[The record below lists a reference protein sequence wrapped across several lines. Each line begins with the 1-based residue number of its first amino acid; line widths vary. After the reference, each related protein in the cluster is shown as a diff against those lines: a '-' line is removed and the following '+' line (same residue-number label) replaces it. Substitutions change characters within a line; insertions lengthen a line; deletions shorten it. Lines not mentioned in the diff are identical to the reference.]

1 MNANVTARPQIF
13 KLTSRGIKI
22 AKYVIRTYDNIK
34 KIQRGG
40 EVGRI
45 AADEFVQDTSEIGPI
60 AVKMS
65 QFLSARGDVLD
76 ENTMR
81 VVERFQNE
89 VIVDSEVLPDFT
101 FYEFDKTPI
110 ASASIA
116 SVYKGK
122 RKTDNSDVVLKRVRP
137 GVKERIT
144 EDLPLFITVLDIAKF
159 FGIQG
164 AENMLEIV
172 RECRP
177 MILGELDLRHEAK
190 TTSMF
195 KKKFSYLDWLTI
207 PTVYEAGETYM
218 ISEYVPSRK
227 ITDAVPNGFLAKRL
241 FELYVRMVLDI
252 GLIHADAHAGNV
264 GIRSD
269 GTFVLYDFGATI
281 DIRDVK
287 PNISRCVK
295 AIVTENSDGLIRE
308 LEQIGII
315 KSGASA
321 TRLRRIVPKLKK
333 IMESDDFNVELAK
346 IPEFTSNDNRIFE
359 LTTKYVYLIRSLTI
373 VEGIV
378 VYHDP
383 KFSLQKYIKKF
394 EDLIDVDVPV
404 FDIVSEIAN
413 DFVSSPASLKNMNEL
428 IFSMRDEMDT
438 AVQDSKKFMKFA
450 FIAIMILEIL
460 KMV

>member
-1 MNANVTARPQIF
+1 MNINATARPQILR
-13 KLTSRGIKI
+13 LTSRGVKI
-22 AKYVIRTYDNIK
+22 AKYVIRTYENVK
-34 KIQRGG
+34 KIQQGG
-40 EVGRI
+40 EIGRI

-101 FYEFDKTPI
+101 FYEFDKIPI

-137 GVKERIT
+137 GVKERIS
-144 EDLPLFITVLDIAKF
+144 EDLPLFIFVLDIAKF

-177 MILGELDLRHEAK
+177 MILGELDLRQEAK

-241 FELYVRMVLDI
+241 FELYVRMILDI
-252 GLIHADAHAGNV
+252 GLVHADPHAGNIGV
-264 GIRSD
+264 RSD
-269 GTFVLYDFGATI
+269 GTFVLYDFGAVI
-281 DIRDVK
+281 DIRDIK
-287 PNISRCVK
+287 PNISRCIK
-295 AIVTENSDGLIRE
+295 AIVLEDSDGVIRALEE
-308 LEQIGII
+308 LDVI

-321 TRLRRIVPKLKK
+321 ARLKRIVPKLKK
-333 IMESDDFNVELAK
+333 IMESDDFNVELGK

-378 VYHDP
+378 SYHDP
-383 KFSLQKYIKKF
+383 KFSLKKYIKKF
-394 EDLIDVDVPV
+394 DDLLEVDIPFTNV
-404 FDIVSEIAN
+404 IQEIAG
-413 DFVSSPASLKNMNEL
+413 DFMASPSSLKNLNEL
-428 IFSMRDEMDT
+428 LFVIKSDMDD
-438 AVQDSKKFMKFA
+438 AMIESRKLIRYG
-450 FIAIMILEIL
+450 FIVFVILEIL
-460 KMV
+460 KML

>member
-1 MNANVTARPQIF
+1 MNTHAAARPQLF
-13 KLTSRGIKI
+13 KLTSRGVKI
-22 AKYVIRTYDNIK
+22 AKYVVRTYQNVK
-34 KIQRGG
+34 KIKQGG
-40 EVGRI
+40 EIGRI

-89 VIVDSEVLPDFT
+89 VIVDSEILPDFT

-137 GVKERIT
+137 GVKERIS
-144 EDLPLFITVLDIAKF
+144 EDLPLFIAVLSVAKF
-159 FGIQG
+159 FGVLG

-172 RECRP
+172 RECSP
-177 MILGELDLRHEAK
+177 MILGELDLRREAK
-190 TTSMF
+190 TTGVF
-195 KKKFSYLDWLTI
+195 KKKFSYLEWLTI
-207 PTVYEAGETYM
+207 PAVYEAGETYM

-227 ITDAVPNGFLAKRL
+227 ITDAVPTTFLAKRL
-241 FELYVRMVLDI
+241 FELYVRMILDI
-252 GLIHADAHAGNV
+252 GLVHADPHAGNI
-264 GIRSD
+264 GIRGD
-269 GTFVLYDFGATI
+269 GTFVLYDFGAVI
-281 DIRDVK
+281 DIRDIK
-287 PNISRCVK
+287 PNISRCFK
-295 AIVTENSDGLIRE
+295 AIVLEDSDGVIKALEE
-308 LEQIGII
+308 LDVI

-321 TRLRRIVPKLKK
+321 ARLKRIVPKLKK
-333 IMESDDFNVELAK
+333 IMETDDFNIELGK

-378 VYHDP
+378 SYHDP
-383 KFSLQKYIKKF
+383 RFSLKKYIKKF
-394 EDLIDVDVPV
+394 DDLLEVDIPFTNV
-404 FDIVSEIAN
+404 IQEIAG
-413 DFVSSPASLKNMNEL
+413 DFMSSPYSLKNLNEL
-428 IFSMRDEMDT
+428 LFSMRDEMDT
-438 AVQDSKKFMKFA
+438 TMQDSKKFMKFA
-450 FIAIMILEIL
+450 FITIVILEIL

>member
-1 MNANVTARPQIF
+1 MNAHATARPQIF
-13 KLTSRGIKI
+13 RLGTRGIKI
-22 AKYVIRTYDNIK
+22 AKYVVRTYDNIK
-34 KIQRGG
+34 KIQKGG
-40 EVGRI
+40 EAGKK

-89 VIVDSEVLPDFT
+89 VIVDDEVLPDYT

-137 GVKERIT
+137 GVKDRIS
-144 EDLPLFITVLDIAKF
+144 EDLPLFIAVLGIAKF

-172 RECRP
+172 RECSP
-177 MILGELDLRHEAK
+177 VILGELDLRQEAK
-190 TTSMF
+190 VTHIF
-195 KKKFSYLDWLTI
+195 KRSFSYLEWLTI
-207 PTVYEAGETYM
+207 PAVYEAGETYM

-241 FELYVRMVLDI
+241 FELYVRMILDV
-252 GLIHADAHAGNV
+252 GLVHADPHAGNIGV
-264 GIRSD
+264 RSD
-269 GTFVLYDFGATI
+269 GSFVLYDFGAVI
-281 DIRDVK
+281 DIRDIK
-287 PNISRCVK
+287 PNISRCIK
-295 AIVTENSDGLIRE
+295 AIVLEDSDGVIKALEE
-308 LEQIGII
+308 LDVI

-321 TRLRRIVPKLKK
+321 TRLKRIVPKLKK
-333 IMESDDFNVELAK
+333 IMASDDFNVELGK

-378 VYHDP
+378 SYHDP
-383 KFSLQKYIKKF
+383 KFSLKKYIKKF
-394 EDLIDVDVPV
+394 DDLLEVDIPFTNV
-404 FDIVSEIAN
+404 IQEIAG
-413 DFVSSPASLKNMNEL
+413 DFMASPSSLKNLNEL
-428 IFSMRDEMDT
+428 LFTMKDDMDAT
-438 AVQDSKKFMKFA
+438 VQDSRKFMKFA
-450 FIAIMILEIL
+450 FITVIILEIL

>member
-1 MNANVTARPQIF
+1 MIANVTARPQIF

-287 PNISRCVK
+287 PNISRCIK

-383 KFSLQKYIKKF
+383 KFSLKKYIKKF

-413 DFVSSPASLKNMNEL
+413 DFMASPSSLKNLNEL
-428 IFSMRDEMDT
+428 LFSMRDEMDT
-438 AVQDSKKFMKFA
+438 TMQDSKKFMKFA

>member
-1 MNANVTARPQIF
+1 MNTHATDRPQILRLS
-13 KLTSRGIKI
+13 KRGIKI
-22 AKYVIRTYDNIK
+22 AKYVVRTYQNVK
-34 KIQRGG
+34 KIQQGG

-65 QFLSARGDVLD
+65 QFLSARSDVLD

-137 GVKERIT
+137 GVKERIS
-144 EDLPLFITVLDIAKF
+144 EDLPLFIAVLGIAKF
-159 FGIQG
+159 FGVMG

-177 MILGELDLRHEAK
+177 MILGELDLRQEAK
-190 TTSMF
+190 TTNMF

-207 PTVYEAGETYM
+207 PAVYEAGETYM

-241 FELYVRMVLDI
+241 FELYVRMILDI
-252 GLIHADAHAGNV
+252 GLVHADAHAGNV
-264 GIRSD
+264 GVRSD

-287 PNISRCVK
+287 PNISRCIK
-295 AIVTENSDGLIRE
+295 AIVTENSDSLIRE

-333 IMESDDFNVELAK
+333 IMESDDFNVELGK

-378 VYHDP
+378 KYHDP
-383 KFSLQKYIKKF
+383 KFSLKTYIKKF
-394 EDLIDVDVPV
+394 EDLTDVDVPV

-428 IFSMRDEMDT
+428 IFTMRDDIDT

-450 FIAIMILEIL
+450 FITIVILEIL